1 MIRLRLGVFIA
12 VVFALVAP
20 GSAWARDVEVVVRLD
35 SPGVAEANAQSRVLS
50 AAAKR
55 QRLDLRSPTSRS
67 YLDAVAL
74 SQRRFE
80 AKLAREVPG
89 AVVLPA
95 LPHHL
100 QRARGRR
107 SPPRGSRSSRGS
119 AKVYPS
125 TTFRGEL
132 DRSVAMI
139 GATSFWPAPGVDAGA
154 GMKIAIL
161 DDGLDQSHPFFSP
174 AAFAMP
180 AGFPKGQTAYTT
192 RKVIVARAFPPPG
205 LTWRN
210 RNLPFDPVHSSH
222 ATHVSGIAAGNA
234 GTLAGSVR
242 ISGVAPR
249 AYLGNYKVLTVP
261 TEGFGLNGNA
271 PEIAAGIEA
280 AVADGMDVINLSLG
294 EPEIEPTRDLVT
306 LAIDGAAAAGV
317 PTVAAAGNEY
327 GRLQLGSVGSPA
339 SAASA
344 ISVASV
350 SNGRSEPAGSI
361 SSFSSAGPT
370 PLSLR
375 LKPDVAAPGSSILS
389 STPEGSWSLLSGT
402 SMAAPHVTGAV
413 ALLRKRHPAWTPAQL
428 RSALVTTASL
438 LPNGPLRTGGG
449 LIAVGRA
456 DTPLLFAEPSSIS
469 FGLVPSGQNPEVVV
483 KLADAGGGAG
493 TWTVSG
499 IFATPR
505 TVTVPGEL
513 RIAFADVAR
522 TGAEEAGYVVLQ
534 RGDQIRRIPYWFRVT
549 TPQLPRPTRTLT
561 RTGTYSGSTVGKP
574 RRVQQYRYPV
584 VANSTQP
591 GPEQVFR
598 FALGRPVANFGV
610 AVLRGDVQPRVVQA
624 GDENRLVGI
633 AGLPVNINP
642 YVDEFGDARP
652 IAGAIR
658 PAPGTYDLVFDSSG
672 ATGRGRFSRSGSG
685 STTVRPPSCGVVAHV
700 RLPRCGCACVC
711 GGFGAA
717 TGDSFRFRFW
727 VDDQRPPTARLLG
740 STARAG
746 VVRVRVSDAGSG
758 VDPRSID
765 ATVDGNAQR
774 VRLAG
779 GVATVDVKGSAAGRT
794 RSCSRSPTT
803 RRRRTWRT
811 SRGSSRTRA
820 SSARRSASP
829 RAGRARRSS
838 AGG

>member
-35 SPGVAEANAQSRVLS
+35 SPGLAEANAQSRVLS
-50 AAAKR
+50 AAAKHE
-55 QRLDLRSPTSRS
+55 RLDLRSPTSRS
-67 YLDAVAL
+67 YLDAVAF
-74 SQRRFE
+74 SQRQFE
-80 AKLAREVPG
+80 AKLARRVPG
-89 AVVLPA
+89 AVVYRRYRITFNGLAVSLPA
-95 LPHHL
+95 
-100 QRARGRR
+100 ARLSQLARLG
-107 SPPRGSRSSRGS
+107 
-119 AKVYPS
+119 KVYPS

-139 GATSFWPAPGVDAGA
+139 GATSFWLAPGVDAGA

-174 AAFAMP
+174 TAFAMP

-192 RKVIVARAFPPPG
+192 SKVIVARAFPPPG

-350 SNGRSEPAGSI
+350 SNGRSEPPGAI

-375 LKPDVAAPGSSILS
+375 LKPDLAAPGSSILS

-413 ALLRKRHPAWTPAQL
+413 ALLRKRHPAWTPTQL

-456 DTPLLFAEPSSIS
+456 DTPLLFAEPSAIS

-483 KLADAGGGAG
+483 KLTDAGGGAG

-505 TVTVPGEL
+505 AVTVPGEL
-513 RIAFADVAR
+513 RIAFADIAR
-522 TGAEEAGYVVLQ
+522 TGAEEAGYAVLQ

-598 FALGRPVANFGV
+598 FALGRGVANFGV
-610 AVLRGDVQPRVVQA
+610 AVLRGNVQPRVVRA

-642 YVDEFGDARP
+642 YVDEYGDARP

-658 PAPGTYDLVFDSSG
+658 PAPGTYDLVFDS
-672 ATGRGRFSRSGSG
+672 R
-685 STTVRPPSCGVVAHV
+685 
-700 RLPRCGCACVC
+700 
-711 GGFGAA
+711 AA
-717 TGDSFRFRFW
+717 TGDNFRFRFW
-727 VDDQRPPTARLLG
+727 IDDQRPPAAGLLG
-740 STARAG
+740 STVRRG
-746 VVRVRVSDAGSG
+746 VVRVRVSDAASG
-758 VDPRSID
+758 VDPRSIH

-774 VRLAG
+774 VRLANG
-779 GVATVDVKGSAAGRT
+779 IATVDVKGFGRGTHTLAFTVSDYQEAKNMENVARILPNT
-794 RSCSRSPTT
+794 RVL
-803 RRRRTWRT
+803 
-811 SRGSSRTRA
+811 RA
-820 SSARRSASP
+820 TIRVP
-829 RAGRARRSS
+829 
-838 AGG
+838 

>member
-1 MIRLRLGVFIA
+1 MVRLRFGVVIA
-12 VVFALVAP
+12 ALFALAAP
-20 GSAWARDVEVVVRLD
+20 ASVWARDVEVVVRLD
-35 SPGVAEANAQSRVLS
+35 SPGVAEATAQSRVLS
-50 AAAKR
+50 AAVKR

-67 YLDAVAL
+67 YLDAAAL
-74 SQRRFE
+74 GQERFAE
-80 AKLAREVPG
+80 QLAREVPG
-89 AVVLPA
+89 ADVYRRYRIVFNGLAVSLPSA
-95 LPHHL
+95 QLPRL
-100 QRARGRR
+100 ERLATI
-107 SPPRGSRSSRGS
+107 
-119 AKVYPS
+119 YPS
-125 TTFRGEL
+125 TTFRGNL

-139 GATSFWPAPGVDAGA
+139 GANSFWSAPGVDAGA

-180 AGFPKGQTAYTT
+180 AGFPKGQTAFTT
-192 RKVIVARAFPPPG
+192 RKVIAARAFPPRG
-205 LTWRN
+205 LTWKN

-234 GTLAGSVR
+234 GTLAATVR
-242 ISGVAPR
+242 VSGVAPR

-294 EPEIEPTRDLVT
+294 EPEIEPTRDLVA
-306 LAIDGAAAAGV
+306 LAIEGAAAAGV

-327 GRLQLGSVGSPA
+327 GRFQLGSVGSPA

-350 SNGRSEPAGSI
+350 SNGRGDPAGAI

-389 STPEGSWSLLSGT
+389 SSPEGDWSLLSGT

-413 ALLRKRHPAWTPAQL
+413 ALLRRRHPAWTPAQL
-428 RSALVTTASL
+428 RSALVTTGSR
-438 LPNGPLRTGGG
+438 LPSGPLRTGGG

-456 DTPLLFAEPSSIS
+456 DTPLLFAEPSSVS
-469 FGLVPSGQNPEVVV
+469 FGLVRAGRNPEVVV
-483 KLADAGGGAG
+483 RLTDAGGGTG

-522 TGAEEAGYVVLQ
+522 TAAEQAGYVVLQ

-549 TPQLPRPTRTLT
+549 RPQLPAPTRALT
-561 RTGTYSGSTVGKP
+561 RTGTYAGSTVGKP

-598 FALGRPVANFGV
+598 FALGREVANFGV
-610 AVLRGDVQPRVVQA
+610 AVLRGGVQPRVVQA

-633 AGLPVNINP
+633 PGLPLNINP

-652 IAGAIR
+652 VAGAIR
-658 PAPGTYDLVFDSSG
+658 PAPGTYDLVFDSRAKG
-672 ATGRGRFSRSGSG
+672 DRF
-685 STTVRPPSCGVVAHV
+685 T
-700 RLPRCGCACVC
+700 
-711 GGFGAA
+711 
-717 TGDSFRFRFW
+717 FRFW
-727 VDDQRPPTARLLG
+727 VDDVRPPSARLLG
-740 STARAG
+740 ATAGRG
-746 VVRVRVSDAGSG
+746 VVRIRVADAGSG
-758 VDPRSID
+758 VDPLSLD
-765 ATVDGNAQR
+765 ATVDGNAR
-774 VRLAG
+774 SVRLAS
-779 GVATVDVKGSAAGRT
+779 GVASVNVKGLARGTHRLVFTVSDHQEAKNMENVT
-794 RSCSRSPTT
+794 RILPNT
-803 RRRRTWRT
+803 RVL
-811 SRGSSRTRA
+811 RA
-820 SSARRSASP
+820 TIRIP
-829 RAGRARRSS
+829 
-838 AGG
+838 

>member
-12 VVFALVAP
+12 VVFALAAP

-35 SPGVAEANAQSRVLS
+35 SPGVAEANAHSRVLTS
-50 AAAKR
+50 AARR
-55 QRLDLRSPTSRS
+55 QRLDLQSPTSRS
-67 YLDAVAL
+67 YLDAVEL
-74 SQRRFE
+74 SQQRFE
-80 AKLAREVPG
+80 ARLARDLPG
-89 AVVLPA
+89 AVVYRRYRITFNGLAVSLPA
-95 LPHHL
+95 ARLPQL
-100 QRARGRR
+100 ARL
-107 SPPRGSRSSRGS
+107 
-119 AKVYPS
+119 AKIYPS

-139 GATSFWPAPGVDAGA
+139 GANSFWPAPGVDAGA

-192 RKVIVARAFPPPG
+192 RKVIVARSFPPPG

-234 GTLAGSVR
+234 GTLAGNVR

-428 RSALVTTASL
+428 RSALATTGSL

-469 FGLVPSGQNPEVVV
+469 FGLVSSGQNPEVVV

-513 RIAFADVAR
+513 RIAFADIAR
-522 TGAEEAGYVVLQ
+522 SSAEEAGYVVLQ
-534 RGDQIRRIPYWFRVT
+534 RGDQTRRIPYWFRIT
-549 TPQLPRPTRTLT
+549 APQLPRPTRTLT
-561 RTGTYSGSTVGKP
+561 RTGSYSGSTVGKP

-598 FALGRPVANFGV
+598 FVLGRAVVNFGV
-610 AVLRGDVQPRVVQA
+610 AVVRGGVQPRVVQA
-624 GDENRLVGI
+624 GDENRVVGI
-633 AGLPVNINP
+633 AGLPFNINP
-642 YVDEFGDARP
+642 YVDEYGDARP

-658 PAPGTYDLVFDSSG
+658 PAPGTYDLVFDS
-672 ATGRGRFSRSGSG
+672 R
-685 STTVRPPSCGVVAHV
+685 
-700 RLPRCGCACVC
+700 
-711 GGFGAA
+711 AA
-717 TGDSFRFRFW
+717 TGANFRFRFW
-727 VDDQRPPTARLLG
+727 VDDQRPPTARLL
-740 STARAG
+740 SASARGG
-746 VVRVRVSDAGSG
+746 VVRVRVSDAASG
-758 VDPRSID
+758 VDPRSIH

-774 VRLAG
+774 VRLAS
-779 GVATVDVKGSAAGRT
+779 GVATVSVRGLRRGTHALVFTVSDYQEAKNMENVTRILPNTRVLRATIRT
-794 RSCSRSPTT
+794 P
-803 RRRRTWRT
+803 
-811 SRGSSRTRA
+811 
-820 SSARRSASP
+820 
-829 RAGRARRSS
+829 
-838 AGG
+838 

>member
-1 MIRLRLGVFIA
+1 MISLRLGVFIA
-12 VVFALVAP
+12 VVFALVVP
-20 GSAWARDVEVVVRLD
+20 GSALARDVEVVVRLD

-50 AAAKR
+50 TAAKH

-74 SQRRFE
+74 SQTRFE
-80 AKLAREVPG
+80 ARLAREVPG
-89 AVVLPA
+89 AVVHRRYRITFNGLAIVLPD
-95 LPHHL
+95 
-100 QRARGRR
+100 ARLRQLARLG
-107 SPPRGSRSSRGS
+107 
-119 AKVYPS
+119 KVYPS

-139 GATSFWPAPGVDAGA
+139 GATSFWLAPGVDAGS

-350 SNGRSEPAGSI
+350 SNGRSEPAGAI

-375 LKPDVAAPGSSILS
+375 LKPDVSAPGSSILS

-402 SMAAPHVTGAV
+402 SMASPHVAGAV
-413 ALLRKRHPAWTPAQL
+413 ALLRKRHPEWTPAQL

-456 DTPLLFAEPSSIS
+456 DTPLLFAEPSAIS
-469 FGLVPSGQNPEVVV
+469 FGLVSPGKNPEVVV

-493 TWTVSG
+493 TWSVSG

-505 TVTVPGEL
+505 TVAVPGEL
-513 RIAFADVAR
+513 RIPFAEVAHSA
-522 TGAEEAGYVVLQ
+522 AEEAGYVVLQ

-598 FALGRPVANFGV
+598 FVLGRAVANFGV
-610 AVLRGDVQPRVVQA
+610 AVLRGDVQPRVVQD

-642 YVDEFGDARP
+642 YVAEFGDARP

-658 PAPGTYDLVFDSSG
+658 PAPGTYDLVFDS
-672 ATGRGRFSRSGSG
+672 R
-685 STTVRPPSCGVVAHV
+685 
-700 RLPRCGCACVC
+700 
-711 GGFGAA
+711 AA
-717 TGDSFRFRFW
+717 TGARFRFRFW
-727 VDDQRPPTARLLG
+727 VDDQRPPNARLLG
-740 STARAG
+740 ATVRAG
-746 VVRVRVSDAGSG
+746 VVRVRVSDAASG
-758 VDPRSID
+758 VDPRSIH

-774 VRLAG
+774 VRLTG
-779 GVATVDVKGSAAGRT
+779 GVATVEVKGFG
-794 RSCSRSPTT
+794 
-803 RRRRTWRT
+803 
-811 SRGSSRTRA
+811 RGSHALVFTVSDYQEAKNMENVTRILPNT
-820 SSARRSASP
+820 RVL
-829 RAGRARRSS
+829 RAAIRIP
-838 AGG
+838 

>member
-1 MIRLRLGVFIA
+1 MIRLRPGVFIA

-35 SPGVAEANAQSRVLS
+35 SPGVAEASAHSRVLS
-50 AAAKR
+50 SASR
-55 QRLDLRSPTSRS
+55 QRRLDLASPTSRS

-74 SQRRFE
+74 SQERFE
-80 AKLAREVPG
+80 ARLAREVPG
-89 AVVLPA
+89 ALVYRRYRITFNGLAVSLPA
-95 LPHHL
+95 ARLPQL
-100 QRARGRR
+100 ARL
-107 SPPRGSRSSRGS
+107 

-139 GATSFWPAPGVDAGA
+139 GANAFWAAPGVDAGA

-180 AGFPKGQTAYTT
+180 AGFPKGQTSYTT

-234 GTLAGSVR
+234 GTLAGNVR

-294 EPEIEPTRDLVT
+294 EPEIEPTRDLVA
-306 LAIDGAAAAGV
+306 LAIEGAAAAGV

-327 GRLQLGSVGSPA
+327 GRFQLGSVGSPA

-350 SNGRSEPAGSI
+350 SNGRGDPAGSI

-389 STPEGSWSLLSGT
+389 STPEDEWGLLSGT
-402 SMAAPHVTGAV
+402 SMASPHVAGAV
-413 ALLRKRHPAWTPAQL
+413 ALIRKRHPTWTPAQL
-428 RSALVTTASL
+428 KSALVTTGS
-438 LPNGPLRTGGG
+438 PSPSGPLRTGGG

-456 DTPLLFAEPSSIS
+456 DAPLLFVEPSSIS
-469 FGLVPSGQNPEVVV
+469 FGLVRSGQNPEVVV
-483 KLADAGGGAG
+483 RLTDAGGGAG

-522 TGAEEAGYVVLQ
+522 NAAEQAGYVVLQ

-549 TPQLPRPTRTLT
+549 TPQLPAPTRTLT
-561 RTGTYSGSTVGKP
+561 RTGTYTGSTVGKP

-584 VANSTQP
+584 VANSAQP

-598 FALGRPVANFGV
+598 FALGREVANFGV
-610 AVLRGDVQPRVVQA
+610 AVLRGGVQPRVVQA

-633 AGLPVNINP
+633 PGLPFNINP

-658 PAPGTYDLVFDSSG
+658 PAPGTYDLVFDSRAAG
-672 ATGRGRFSRSGSG
+672 DRF
-685 STTVRPPSCGVVAHV
+685 T
-700 RLPRCGCACVC
+700 
-711 GGFGAA
+711 
-717 TGDSFRFRFW
+717 FRFW
-727 VDDQRPPTARLLG
+727 VNDVRPPTARLR
-740 STARAG
+740 SASARGG
-746 VVRVRVSDAGSG
+746 VVRIRVSDAGSG
-758 VDPRSID
+758 VDPRSLD
-765 ATVDGNAQR
+765 ASVDGRARNI
-774 VRLAG
+774 RLAG
-779 GVATVDVKGSAAGRT
+779 GVASVDVKGLARGAHRLVFTVADHQEAKNMENVT
-794 RSCSRSPTT
+794 RILPNT
-803 RRRRTWRT
+803 RVL
-811 SRGSSRTRA
+811 RA
-820 SSARRSASP
+820 TIRVP
-829 RAGRARRSS
+829 
-838 AGG
+838 

>member
-1 MIRLRLGVFIA
+1 MTWMRFGVVIA
-12 VVFALVAP
+12 ALVALAAP
-20 GSAWARDVEVVVRLD
+20 ASAWARDVEVVVRLD
-35 SPGVAEANAQSRVLS
+35 SPGVAEASSQSRVLS
-50 AAAKR
+50 ATVR
-55 QRLDLRSPTSRS
+55 QRRLDLRSPTSRT

-74 SQRRFE
+74 AQKRFE
-80 AKLAREVPG
+80 VRLAREVPA
-89 AVVLPA
+89 AVVYRRYRIVFNGLAISLPA
-95 LPHHL
+95 EQLPRL
-100 QRARGRR
+100 ARL
-107 SPPRGSRSSRGS
+107 
-119 AKVYPS
+119 ADVYPS
-125 TTFRGEL
+125 TTYRARL
-132 DRSVAMI
+132 DRSVPMI
-139 GATSFWPAPGVDAGA
+139 GANSFWSTPGVDAGA

-180 AGFPKGQTAYTT
+180 AGYPKGQAAYTT
-192 RKVIVARAFPPPG
+192 RKVIVARAFPPRG

-234 GTLAGSVR
+234 GTLAGNVR

-271 PEIAAGIEA
+271 PEIAAGVEA

-317 PTVAAAGNEY
+317 PTVASAGNEY
-327 GRLQLGSVGSPA
+327 GRLQLGSVGSPS

-350 SNGRSEPAGSI
+350 SNGRSDPAGTI

-370 PLSLR
+370 PVSLR

-389 STPEGSWSLLSGT
+389 SSPDGAWSLLSGT

-413 ALLRKRHPAWTPAQL
+413 ALLRKRHPSWTPAQL
-428 RSALVTTASL
+428 RSALVTTGSL
-438 LPNGPLRTGGG
+438 LPSGPLRIGGG

-456 DTPLLFAEPSSIS
+456 DVPLLFAEPSSVS
-469 FGLVPSGQNPEVVV
+469 FGLVRSGENPEVVV
-483 KLADAGGGAG
+483 RLTDAGGGAG

-522 TGAEEAGYVVLQ
+522 SAAEQAGYVVLQ

-549 TPQLPRPTRTLT
+549 TPQLPAPTRTLT
-561 RTGTYSGSTVGKP
+561 RTGTYRGSTIGKP

-584 VANSTQP
+584 VSNSTQP

-598 FALGRPVANFGV
+598 FALGRNVANFGV
-610 AVLRGDVQPRVVQA
+610 AVLRGAVQPRVVQA

-633 AGLPVNINP
+633 PGLPYNINP
-642 YVDEFGDARP
+642 YVEEYGDARAV
-652 IAGAIR
+652 AGAIR
-658 PAPGTYDLVFDSSG
+658 PAPGSYDLVFDSQAAG
-672 ATGRGRFSRSGSG
+672 DRF
-685 STTVRPPSCGVVAHV
+685 T
-700 RLPRCGCACVC
+700 
-711 GGFGAA
+711 
-717 TGDSFRFRFW
+717 FRFW
-727 VDDQRPPTARLLG
+727 VDDVRPPSARLVSATAR
-740 STARAG
+740 RG
-746 VVRVRVSDAGSG
+746 VVRVRVADAGAG
-758 VDPRSID
+758 VDPLSLD
-765 ATVDGNAQR
+765 ASVDGRAR
-774 VRLAG
+774 TVRLANG
-779 GVATVDVKGSAAGRT
+779 IASVSVG
-794 RSCSRSPTT
+794 
-803 RRRRTWRT
+803 
-811 SRGSSRTRA
+811 GSSRGPHRLVFAVSDYQEAKNMENVTRILPNT
-820 SSARRSASP
+820 RIL
-829 RAGRARRSS
+829 RATIRVR
-838 AGG
+838 

>member
-1 MIRLRLGVFIA
+1 MARLRFGVVIA
-12 VVFALVAP
+12 ALFALAAP
-20 GSAWARDVEVVVRLD
+20 GSALARDVEVVVRLD

-67 YLDAVAL
+67 YLDAVTLA
-74 SQRRFE
+74 QERFE
-80 AKLAREVPG
+80 QRLARELPEALVYRRYRIVFNG
-89 AVVLPA
+89 LAVSLPA
-95 LPHHL
+95 A
-100 QRARGRR
+100 QV
-107 SPPRGSRSSRGS
+107 PRLERLAS
-119 AKVYPS
+119 VYPS

-139 GATSFWPAPGVDAGA
+139 GATSFWSAPGVDAGA

-174 AAFAMP
+174 AAFTMP

-192 RKVIVARAFPPPG
+192 RKVIAARAFPPPG

-210 RNLPFDPVHSSH
+210 RSLPFDPVHSSH

-234 GTLAGSVR
+234 GTLAGTVR

-294 EPEIEPTRDLVT
+294 EPEIEPTRDLVA
-306 LAIDGAAAAGV
+306 LAIEGAAAAGV

-327 GRLQLGSVGSPA
+327 GRFQLGSVGSPG

-350 SNGRSEPAGSI
+350 SNGRGDPVGSI

-389 STPEGSWSLLSGT
+389 STPEGEWGLLSGT
-402 SMAAPHVTGAV
+402 SMASPHVAGAV
-413 ALLRKRHPAWTPAQL
+413 ALLRKRHPTWTPAQL
-428 RSALVTTASL
+428 KSALVTTGST
-438 LPNGPLRTGGG
+438 LPSGPLRTGGG

-456 DTPLLFAEPSSIS
+456 DAPLLFAEPSSIS
-469 FGLVPSGQNPEVVV
+469 FGLVRSGQNPEVVV
-483 KLADAGGGAG
+483 RLADAGGGAG
-493 TWTVSG
+493 SWTVSG

-522 TGAEEAGYVVLQ
+522 TAAEQAGYVVLQ
-534 RGDQIRRIPYWFRVT
+534 RGDQIRRIPYWFRVA
-549 TPQLPRPTRTLT
+549 TPRLPAPTRTLT
-561 RTGTYSGSTVGKP
+561 RTGTYTGSTVGKP

-584 VANSTQP
+584 VANSEQP

-598 FALGRPVANFGV
+598 FALDREVANFGV
-610 AVLRGDVQPRVVQA
+610 AVLRGGVQPRVVQA
-624 GDENRLVGI
+624 GDENRLVGMP
-633 AGLPVNINP
+633 GLPFNINP

-652 IAGAIR
+652 VAGAIR
-658 PAPGTYDLVFDSSG
+658 PAPGTYDLVFDSR
-672 ATGRGRFSRSGSG
+672 ARGDRF
-685 STTVRPPSCGVVAHV
+685 T
-700 RLPRCGCACVC
+700 
-711 GGFGAA
+711 
-717 TGDSFRFRFW
+717 FRFW
-727 VDDQRPPTARLLG
+727 VDDVRPPTARLLNA
-740 STARAG
+740 TARGG
-746 VVRVRVSDAGSG
+746 VVRIRVSDAGSG
-758 VDPRSID
+758 VDPLSLDASVGGSTRS
-765 ATVDGNAQR
+765 
-774 VRLAG
+774 VRLAS
-779 GVATVDVKGSAAGRT
+779 GVASVNVRGLA
-794 RSCSRSPTT
+794 
-803 RRRRTWRT
+803 
-811 SRGSSRTRA
+811 RGSHRLVFTVADHQEAKNMENVTRILPNT
-820 SSARRSASP
+820 RVL
-829 RAGRARRSS
+829 RATVRVP
-838 AGG
+838 

>member
-1 MIRLRLGVFIA
+1 MVRLRLGVLIA
-12 VVFALVAP
+12 AFFALAAP

-35 SPGVAEANAQSRVLS
+35 APGVAEATAQSRVLS
-50 AAAKR
+50 SAAKQR
-55 QRLDLRSPTSRS
+55 RLDLRSPTSRS

-74 SQRRFE
+74 AQQSFEQR
-80 AKLAREVPG
+80 LAREVPD
-89 AVVLPA
+89 AVVYRRYRIVFNGLAVSLPA
-95 LPHHL
+95 AQLPQL
-100 QRARGRR
+100 ARL
-107 SPPRGSRSSRGS
+107 
-119 AKVYPS
+119 ADVYPS
-125 TTFRGEL
+125 TTYRQRL
-132 DRSVAMI
+132 DRGVPLI
-139 GATSFWPAPGVDAGA
+139 GATSFWSSPGVDAGA

-180 AGFPKGQTAYTT
+180 AGFPKGQTAHTT
-192 RKVIVARAFPPPG
+192 RKVIVARAFPPRG

-234 GTLAGSVR
+234 GTLAGNVR

-271 PEIAAGIEA
+271 PEIAAGVEA

-317 PTVAAAGNEY
+317 PTVASAGNEY
-327 GRLQLGSVGSPA
+327 GRLQLGSVGSPS

-350 SNGRSEPAGSI
+350 SNGRDAPAGAI

-370 PLSLR
+370 PVSLR

-389 STPEGSWSLLSGT
+389 SSPEGAWSLLSGT
-402 SMAAPHVTGAV
+402 SMAAPHVSGAV

-428 RSALVTTASL
+428 RSALVTTGSP
-438 LPNGPLRTGGG
+438 LPSGPLRTGGG

-456 DTPLLFAEPSSIS
+456 DTPLLFAEPSSVS
-469 FGLVPSGQNPEVVV
+469 FGLVRSGQNPEVVIR
-483 KLADAGGGAG
+483 LADAGGGAG

-522 TGAEEAGYVVLQ
+522 TAAEQAGYVVLQ

-549 TPQLPRPTRTLT
+549 APQLPAPTRTLT
-561 RTGTYSGSTVGKP
+561 RTGTYRGSTVGKP
-574 RRVQQYRYPV
+574 RRVQVYRYPV
-584 VANSTQP
+584 VTNSTQP

-598 FALGRPVANFGV
+598 FALGRAVANFGV
-610 AVLRGDVQPRVVQA
+610 AVLSGSVQPRVVQA
-624 GDENRLVGI
+624 GDENRLTGI
-633 AGLPVNINP
+633 PGLPFNINP
-642 YVDEFGDARP
+642 YVDEYGDARP
-652 IAGAIR
+652 VAGAIR
-658 PAPGTYDLVFDSSG
+658 PAPGAYDLVFDSRANG
-672 ATGRGRFSRSGSG
+672 DRF
-685 STTVRPPSCGVVAHV
+685 T
-700 RLPRCGCACVC
+700 
-711 GGFGAA
+711 
-717 TGDSFRFRFW
+717 FRFW
-727 VDDQRPPTARLLG
+727 VDDVRPPSARLL
-740 STARAG
+740 SATARGG
-746 VVRVRVSDAGSG
+746 VVRVRVADAGSG
-758 VDPRSID
+758 VDPGSLD
-765 ATVDGNAQR
+765 ATVDGNAQS
-774 VRLAG
+774 VRLDG
-779 GVATVDVKGSAAGRT
+779 SVASVNVRGFGRGTHRLVFTVSDYQETKNMENVTQILPNT
-794 RSCSRSPTT
+794 RIL
-803 RRRRTWRT
+803 
-811 SRGSSRTRA
+811 RA
-820 SSARRSASP
+820 TIRVP
-829 RAGRARRSS
+829 
-838 AGG
+838 